1 MKHLCWCMIICIL
14 VLSGCSSQD
23 SMEKPLQFY
32 YQASELSY
40 QFDSSAILSIT
51 VDAAQMGTDEDILK
65 TYLKQPSTEQFRSPF
80 PAGLS
85 LLNYQ
90 VEGNT
95 VYLNLSYHLATL
107 TNMDL
112 TIACSCIAMTCL
124 ELTGAELVSI
134 EADGQLLDGQKS
146 ILLQKNTTL
155 LTDSSK

>member
-1 MKHLCWCMIICIL
+1 M
-14 VLSGCSSQD
+14 D
-23 SMEKPLQFY
+23 S
-32 YQASELSY
+32 
-40 QFDSSAILSIT
+40 I
-51 VDAAQMGTDEDILK
+51 
-65 TYLKQPSTEQFRSPF
+65 RSPF

-146 ILLQKNTTL
+146 ILLHKNTTL